1 MRLLNFIISLV
12 ILISCGS
19 QPEGKTFS
27 GELTLTPAESA
38 LLCFDRMAELKE
50 TLIDKK
56 NLKAIFKEFGIYNNM
71 SNLSVKI
78 PISKVE
84 SLKAFID
91 QYQSSLIFNSNN
103 EFLWKPDSLN
113 SYLFLKNI
121 RKSIDIGS
129 LVLSVKKKK
138 NTLEIKFS
146 PVGKKVISSFSM
158 KHLNRPILLEI
169 NGKLVTAVRSFGK
182 MQKNT
187 LIVKIE

>member
-1 MRLLNFIISLV
+1 MRLLTFIISSA

-19 QPEGKTFS
+19 HPEGKTFS

-50 TLIDKK
+50 ASEDKK
-56 NLKAIFKEFGIYNNM
+56 NLEAIFKEFGIYNNM
-71 SNLSVKI
+71 ANLAIKI
-78 PISKVE
+78 PASKVE
-84 SLKAFID
+84 DLKAFID
-91 QYQSSLIFNSNN
+91 QNQSSLIFNSNN

-113 SYLFLKNI
+113 SYLFLKND

-138 NTLEIKFS
+138 NTLEIQFS
-146 PVGKKVISSFSM
+146 PKGKKVISGFSM

-169 NGKLVTAVRSFGK
+169 NGELITSVRSFGK
-182 MQKNT
+182 MEKNT
-187 LIVKIE
+187 LIVKIK

>member
-1 MRLLNFIISLV
+1 MRLLTFIISST

-19 QPEGKTFS
+19 HSEGKTFS

-50 TLIDKK
+50 ASKDKK
-56 NLKAIFKEFGIYNNM
+56 NLEAIFKEFGIYNNM
-71 SNLSVKI
+71 TDLAIKI
-78 PISKVE
+78 PASKVE
-84 SLKAFID
+84 ALKSFID
-91 QYQSSLIFNSNN
+91 QNQSSLIFNSNN

-113 SYLFLKNI
+113 SYLFLKND

-138 NTLEIKFS
+138 NTLEIQFS
-146 PVGKKVISSFSM
+146 PKGKKVISGFSM

-169 NGKLVTAVRSFGK
+169 NGELISSVRSFGK
-182 MQKNT
+182 MKKNT
-187 LIVKIE
+187 LIVKIK